1 MRRWLRIGLVVVFGG
16 VALYALFAFATGFRA
31 TRLVNRL
38 LHDWAT
44 QQVVEQSDSLYRLH
58 IGRLHFNWPLRRIT
72 LDSAV
77 ITTDSARNAARTYP
91 GATLNGALRTCVISG
106 VDIVQ
111 LVLARGLEATQI
123 GCAVVSWHAEVP
135 ADSTAQALYA
145 AERASGRPR
154 PRPAPAARTQISLDS
169 ARRVAA
175 VSAATTTPQGLSTFQ
190 SRLRLPSQ
198 VPRIHIGR
206 ITFPALGTRLLQH
219 SPSGDR
225 AEFDLA
231 RARLD
236 IENIIVDPAGDSTR
250 AQRALFADNVV
261 FQADSAEFLPDTA
274 QIVRVGHLRVS
285 IADSAVTIR
294 DFEQGPRIS
303 DAEFQARSQYRRDRI
318 RVSVGAL
325 HIRGVDRTAW
335 SQRGFVQ
342 ARALE
347 LDSVRF
353 EIRSDKRKPG
363 RPGPRVP
370 KRSPQGVMAR
380 FSRGIWVDSIR
391 ITNGLVAYEEFA
403 PRRDRPGRLTIT
415 DLNVLGLWARH
426 VPGRVSGDSLVLDV
440 QGRLMGQGAMQVHFE
455 VPLDAPA
462 FTMRVRGSVGA
473 FDAAALNQLIE
484 HIQPARIKSGRI
496 DEVRFQYTVT
506 NGVARGTL
514 TPRYRDIAADVTG
527 EGMTGILGRGPLGGL
542 LRGAAEAAQ
551 GLKVHANNPGKPNE
565 APRVGTIN
573 HRFNVESLPAFV
585 WNSIKS
591 GLMPV
596 VMK

>member
-231 RARLD
+231 RCAKKC
-236 IENIIVDPAGDSTR
+236 GDSR
-250 AQRALFADNVV
+250 
-261 FQADSAEFLPDTA
+261 
-274 QIVRVGHLRVS
+274 
-285 IADSAVTIR
+285 
-294 DFEQGPRIS
+294 
-303 DAEFQARSQYRRDRI
+303 QAREANVAAVRLLEEAADYFE
-318 RVSVGAL
+318 SVGQQET
-325 HIRGVDRTAW
+325 RSGVLRH
-335 SQRGFVQ
+335 
-342 ARALE
+342 
-347 LDSVRF
+347 
-353 EIRSDKRKPG
+353 G
-363 RPGPRVP
+363 RDV
-370 KRSPQGVMAR
+370 
-380 FSRGIWVDSIR
+380 
-391 ITNGLVAYEEFA
+391 
-403 PRRDRPGRLTIT
+403 
-415 DLNVLGLWARH
+415 RH
-426 VPGRVSGDSLVLDV
+426 V
-440 QGRLMGQGAMQVHFE
+440 AH
-455 VPLDAPA
+455 PLCA
-462 FTMRVRGSVGA
+462 
-473 FDAAALNQLIE
+473 
-484 HIQPARIKSGRI
+484 
-496 DEVRFQYTVT
+496 
-506 NGVARGTL
+506 
-514 TPRYRDIAADVTG
+514 
-527 EGMTGILGRGPLGGL
+527 
-542 LRGAAEAAQ
+542 
-551 GLKVHANNPGKPNE
+551 
-565 APRVGTIN
+565 APRVGLDLAQDGGQLVGATAIEQQRGDLRVHHQRREWIVDVVR
-573 HRFNVESLPAFV
+573 HRGDEPTQRLER
-585 WNSIKS
+585 
-591 GLMPV
+591 GV
-596 VMK
+596 VRTPLRRRSAHAVGSPRGAA